1 MQKAPG
7 DHDKIPE
14 DHQSKG
20 KCLPGDREEG
30 SDLCA
35 EGKGEG
41 VQDTV
46 PEEGSAVPKGE
57 SGGKGIGYL
66 SGEKGEAEQMVLETV
81 REACRMRLDDLMVQ
95 KQIYNKEKTSV

>member
-1 MQKAPG
+1 MQRITKKKNGQRPCMKLQKTASVS
-7 DHDKIPE
+7 KIGQMLL
-14 DHQSKG
+14 DI
-20 KCLPGDREEG
+20 
-30 SDLCA
+30 
-35 EGKGEG
+35 
-41 VQDTV
+41 V